1 VTLEDAQMTTRGDR
15 SDPVDGAG
23 SSGETVDP
31 VDPLEPTADDSVLA
45 DAPDTTTGKEHLLQ
59 NDEGTPG
66 PGV

>member
-1 VTLEDAQMTTRGDR
+1 MTTSGHESDR
-15 SDPVDGAG
+15 VDGAG
-23 SSGETVDP
+23 SGEETTDP
-31 VDPLEPTADDSVLA
+31 VDPLEPTSDDSVLA

>member
-1 VTLEDAQMTTRGDR
+1 VTTEDAQMTTNGR
-15 SDPVDGAG
+15 SDRDAVPG
-23 SSGETVDP
+23 GEQESVDP

>member
-1 VTLEDAQMTTRGDR
+1 MTTSGHESDR
-15 SDPVDGAG
+15 VDGAG
-23 SSGETVDP
+23 SSAETTDP
-31 VDPLEPTADDSVLA
+31 IDPLEPTADDSVLA